1 MIAMVDDEKFGPVL
15 GKLLRDEIIEGY
27 FIFTYDK
34 SKKQLEPVL
43 VVDKTKELEKSKTV
57 QKMLSIVPLYFY
69 ESFLFDRNLDIQLAD
84 HTKVFYGIWE
94 ILQGK
99 TFIYIYQTRKAQLI
113 VVFTSKNANE
123 VLEKLLGIRSISS
136 TRYDVTTQQL
146 KISDLDV
153 TIKEIKE
160 YAIRLEEHE
169 KTLNENIKYI
179 TEAIIRL
186 TEVISNLRNDINEML
201 KKST

>member
-1 MIAMVDDEKFGPVL
+1 MADEKFGPAL
-15 GKLLRDEIIEGY
+15 GKLLRDEVIEGY

-69 ESFLFDRNLDIQLAD
+69 ENFLFDQNLDIQLAD

-99 TFIYIYQTRKAQLI
+99 TFIYIYQTQKAQLI

-123 VLEKLLGIRSISS
+123 VLEKLLGIKS
-136 TRYDVTTQQL
+136 TPVSTDYDVTTQQL
-146 KISDLDV
+146 KISDLDT
-153 TIKEIKE
+153 TIREIKE
-160 YAIRLEEHE
+160 YAIRLEKNE

-186 TEVISNLRNDINEML
+186 AEVISNLRNDINKML